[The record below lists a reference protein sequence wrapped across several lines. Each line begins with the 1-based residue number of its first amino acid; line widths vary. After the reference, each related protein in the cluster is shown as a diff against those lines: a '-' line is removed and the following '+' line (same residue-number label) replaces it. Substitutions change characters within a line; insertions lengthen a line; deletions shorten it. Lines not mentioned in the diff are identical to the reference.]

1 MARRIAAT
9 FGYSGLIVELMLGH
23 LAHWDPETTLIR
35 GLIAMLVASL
45 VGWTA
50 GTLACDWHLGSDPS
64 PTSTSR

>member
-9 FGYSGLIVELMLGH
+9 FGYSGLIVELMLG
-23 LAHWDPETTLIR
+23 LIAGWDTESALVR
-35 GLIAMLVASL
+35 GFIAMLVASL

>member
-50 GTLACDWHLGSDPS
+50 GTLAC
-64 PTSTSR
+64 STTR

>member
-9 FGYSGLIVELMLGH
+9 FGYSGLIFELMLGH
-23 LAHWDPETTLIR
+23 LANWDPERTLIR

-50 GTLACDWHLGSDPS
+50 GTLAS
-64 PTSTSR
+64 STTR